1 MPTIQENI
9 LEEFYKKLSESEGF
23 NQAIVEQLRA
33 LLEADKKL
41 NAAALVTV
49 LSGSAE
55 ENLP

>member
-23 NQAIVEQLRA
+23 NQTIVEQLRV

-49 LSGSAE
+49 LSGGAE

>member
-1 MPTIQENI
+1 MLTIQENI

-23 NQAIVEQLRA
+23 NQTIVEQLRA

-49 LSGSAE
+49 LSASAE